1 MRRTGWYAA
10 VTRDEGN
17 AAGDVLMVNQGSP
30 ENEGFPQFHD
40 GSDKTR
46 AANQEEGKRMNDRNA
61 AGGALVLGTLLCA
74 GMIVL
79 GDLVS
84 NAITAVKALE
94 RTVRVKGLSEREVPA
109 IVDRQTQGDTEA
121 AKIPFRYS
129 GSSTIT
135 ERDSNNPHIKKGGL
149 HH

>member
-1 MRRTGWYAA
+1 
-10 VTRDEGN
+10 
-17 AAGDVLMVNQGSP
+17 
-30 ENEGFPQFHD
+30 
-40 GSDKTR
+40 
-46 AANQEEGKRMNDRNA
+46 MNDRNA

-79 GDLVS
+79 GYLVS

-94 RTVRVKGLSEREVPA
+94 RTVSVKGLSEREVPA

-135 ERDSNNPHIKKGGL
+135 ERDSNTPHIKKVRVVSTIEYYL
-149 HH
+149 SD